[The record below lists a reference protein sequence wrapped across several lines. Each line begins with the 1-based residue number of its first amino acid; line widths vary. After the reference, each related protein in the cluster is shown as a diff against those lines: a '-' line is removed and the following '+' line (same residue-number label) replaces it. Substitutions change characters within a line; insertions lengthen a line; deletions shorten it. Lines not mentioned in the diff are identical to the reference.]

1 MKDRLLSLD
10 AFRGFAIAA
19 MLLVNN
25 PGDWSHVYAP
35 LLHAHWNGWTFTDWV
50 FPFFVFISGMSMT
63 ISLARRAQAGADKTA
78 LLLATAR
85 RALVIIGIGLLLNLI
100 PSFDLAT
107 VRLPGVLQRL
117 GLCTLLAA
125 PIVLW
130 CGQRG
135 VALWALA
142 LMAVYSL
149 VQLTLPVPDADGLIH
164 AGLLEPGK
172 DAGAWLDRL
181 LMDGHLWRQAKT
193 WDPEGLLSTLPAV
206 ASQLLGVLAGFPL
219 LTPTAAQ
226 RPAPR
231 GGAAALGS
239 GPASGWL
246 ASPRQ
251 PAEKAMTWVLAGL
264 ASLWLGQVLDA
275 WLMPINK
282 SLWTPSFT
290 FTMAGWACIVF
301 AVFYWL
307 LDAAPQP
314 LARAR
319 WARWL
324 HPLVVFGMNAL
335 FLFALSGLVAKLLYT
350 VKLGDGRS
358 LGAALYAPLRDSGL
372 APVNAS
378 LLHAVAFVLVMYAVA
393 WVMYRKH
400 WFIKA

>member
-1 MKDRLLSLD
+1 MNGRVLSLD

-25 PGDWSHVYAP
+25 PGDWGHVYAP
-35 LLHAHWNGWTFTDWV
+35 LLHARWHGWTFTDGV
-50 FPFFVFISGMSMT
+50 FPFFVFISGMAMT

-78 LLLATAR
+78 LLLATSR
-85 RALVIIGIGLLLNLI
+85 RAVLIIGLGLLLNLI

-107 VRLPGVLQRL
+107 LRLPGVLQRL

-130 CGQRG
+130 CGARG
-135 VALWALA
+135 VALWALG
-142 LMAVYSL
+142 LMAAYS
-149 VQLTLPVPDADGLIH
+149 VIQLCLPVPDADGVVH
-164 AGLLEPGK
+164 VGLLEPGK

-181 LMDGHLWRQAKT
+181 LMDGHLWKQAKT

-206 ASQLLGVLAGFPL
+206 ASQLLGVLAGYV
-219 LTPTAAQ
+219 
-226 RPAPR
+226 
-231 GGAAALGS
+231 
-239 GPASGWL
+239 L

-251 PAEKAMTWVLAGL
+251 PAEKAMTWVIAGL
-264 ASLWLGQVLDA
+264 ASLWLGQVLAA

-282 SLWTPSFT
+282 SLWTPAFV
-290 FTMAGWACIVF
+290 FTMAGWACVVF

-307 LDAAPQP
+307 LDAMPQP

-319 WARWL
+319 WARL
-324 HPLVVFGMNAL
+324 FHPLVVFGMNAL
-335 FLFALSGLVAKLLYT
+335 FLFVLSGLVAKLLHAVT
-350 VKLGDGRS
+350 LADGRS
-358 LGAALYAPLRDSGL
+358 LGRHLYQPLLDTGL

-393 WVMYRKH
+393 WFMHRRH
-400 WFIKA
+400 WFIKL

>member
-1 MKDRLLSLD
+1 MNGRLLSLD

-25 PGDWSHVYAP
+25 PGDWGHVYAP
-35 LLHAHWNGWTFTDWV
+35 LLHARWHGWTFTDWV
-50 FPFFVFISGMSMT
+50 FPFFVFISGMAMT

-78 LLLATAR
+78 LLLATWR
-85 RALVIIGIGLLLNLI
+85 RAVLIIGIGLLLNLI

-107 VRLPGVLQRL
+107 LRLPGVLQRL

-130 CGQRG
+130 CGARG
-135 VALWALA
+135 VALWALG
-142 LMAVYSL
+142 LMAVYS
-149 VQLTLPVPDADGLIH
+149 VIQLCLPVPDADGVVH
-164 AGLLEPGK
+164 VGLLEPGK

-181 LMDGHLWRQAKT
+181 LMDGHLWKQAKT

-206 ASQLLGVLAGFPL
+206 ASQLLGVLAGYV
-219 LTPTAAQ
+219 
-226 RPAPR
+226 
-231 GGAAALGS
+231 
-239 GPASGWL
+239 L

-251 PAEKAMTWVLAGL
+251 PAEKAMTWVIAGL

-282 SLWTPSFT
+282 SLWTPSFV
-290 FTMAGWACIVF
+290 FTMAGWACVVF

-307 LDAAPQP
+307 LDAMPQP

-319 WARWL
+319 WARL
-324 HPLVVFGMNAL
+324 FHPLVVFGMNAL
-335 FLFALSGLVAKLLYT
+335 FLFVLSGLVAKLLHT
-350 VKLGDGRS
+350 VTLADGRS
-358 LGAALYAPLRDSGL
+358 LGRHLYQPLLDTGL

-393 WVMYRKH
+393 WFMHRQH
-400 WFIKA
+400 WFIKL